1 MATGCFQGRKYPHC
15 MCCVQNAGNA
25 TQQCLNNFT
34 HQNTRSF
41 YQVCKNRRN
50 LLHTQKNLVNFQKKV
65 AYTLLLFKRIAVNL
79 QSKMR

>member
-1 MATGCFQGRKYPHC
+1 MATGCFQGRKYPHHIQ
-15 MCCVQNAGNA
+15 CVQNAGNA

-41 YQVCKNRRN
+41 YQVCKNSCN

>member
-15 MCCVQNAGNA
+15 MCCVQNNGNA

-50 LLHTQKNLVNFQKKV
+50 LLHTQKIVVNFQKKV

>member
-1 MATGCFQGRKYPHC
+1 MATGCFQGRKYPHHIQ
-15 MCCVQNAGNA
+15 CVQNAGNGA
-25 TQQCLNNFT
+25 QQCLNNFKN
-34 HQNTRSF
+34 QNTRSF

-65 AYTLLLFKRIAVNL
+65 VYTLLLFKRIAVNL